1 MATIKLNG
9 GEDVLVIELPGLTA
23 IRIDAKARVVAVD
36 GMSGNPGDEPL
47 SPEWQVLD
55 LRDGIYG
62 GFHRLVPADM
72 CFDADCAG
80 SGQHDVAGERGRL
93 VRFCPEC
100 GHGASLHT
108 STLNATCTVHNCSC
122 REVFP
127 GGE

>member
-1 MATIKLNG
+1 MATIKLKG
-9 GEDVLVIELPGLTA
+9 TEDVLVIELPGLTA
-23 IRIDAKARVVAVD
+23 VRIDAGQHIIAVD
-36 GMSGNPGDEPL
+36 GISGETPPFPE
-47 SPEWQVLD
+47 PEWQVYD

>member
-1 MATIKLNG
+1 MATIKLKG
-9 GEDVLVIELPGLTA
+9 TEDVLVIELPGLTA

-62 GFHRLVPADM
+62 GFHRLIPADM

-80 SGQHDVAGERGRL
+80 AGEH
-93 VRFCPEC
+93 VSAE
-100 GHGASLHT
+100 HG
-108 STLNATCTVHNCSC
+108 
-122 REVFP
+122 
-127 GGE
+127 GQQ